1 MDADDTE
8 TKGGPDAAREA
19 ARRLRSF
26 GEGAPINAE
35 VPELIRLAD
44 VAASQIV
51 ATSENPDAPALR
63 AKLAENLLGALSI
76 LRLHRVLGVDPE
88 AMEEA
93 RATVL
98 RFVKLLETAIELAS
112 E

>member
-1 MDADDTE
+1 MADDTE

-26 GEGAPINAE
+26 GEGAPIDAE
-35 VPELIRLAD
+35 VPELARLAD

-63 AKLAENLLGALSI
+63 AKLAENLLAALTI
-76 LRLHRVLGVDPE
+76 LRVGRHLGTDRE

-93 RATVL
+93 RGTVL
-98 RFVKLLETAIELAS
+98 RFVNLLETAIELAS

>member
-1 MDADDTE
+1 MADDTE

-26 GEGAPINAE
+26 AEGAPIDAE
-35 VPELIRLAD
+35 VPELARHAD

-51 ATSENPDAPALR
+51 ATSGGRYSEEQR
-63 AKLAENLLGALSI
+63 AKLAENLFGALAI
-76 LRLHRVLGVDPE
+76 LRVGRYGLLDRE
-88 AMEEA
+88 AVEA
-93 RATVL
+93 ARGTVL
-98 RFVKLLETAIELAS
+98 RFVELLETAIELAS

>member
-1 MDADDTE
+1 MADDTE

-26 GEGAPINAE
+26 GEGAPIDAE

-44 VAASQIV
+44 VAASHIV
-51 ATSENPDAPALR
+51 ATSQNPDAPALR
-63 AKLAENLLGALSI
+63 AQLAENLLGALTI
-76 LRLHRVLGVDPE
+76 LRLRRILGVDPE
-88 AMEEA
+88 AIEDA
-93 RATVL
+93 RGTVL
-98 RFVKLLETAIELAS
+98 RFVKLLETAIELTS

>member
-1 MDADDTE
+1 MADDTE

-26 GEGAPINAE
+26 AEGAPIDAE
-35 VPELIRLAD
+35 MPELARLAD

-51 ATSENPDAPALR
+51 AMSENPDAPALR
-63 AKLAENLLGALSI
+63 AQLAENLVAALTI
-76 LRLHRVLGVDPE
+76 LRVGRFMGLDREG
-88 AMEEA
+88 A
-93 RATVL
+93 RETVV
-98 RFVKLLETAIELAS
+98 RIVKLLETAIELAS

>member
-1 MDADDTE
+1 MADDTE

-19 ARRLRSF
+19 AHRLRSF
-26 GEGAPINAE
+26 GEGAPIDAE
-35 VPELIRLAD
+35 VPELTRLAD

-63 AKLAENLLGALSI
+63 AKLAENLLGALTI
-76 LRLHRVLGVDPE
+76 LRLHRILGVDAE

-93 RATVL
+93 RGTVL
-98 RFVKLLETAIELAS
+98 RFVKLLEAAIELAS

>member
-1 MDADDTE
+1 MADDTE

-26 GEGAPINAE
+26 AEGSPIEAE
-35 VPELIRLAD
+35 PPELFRLAD
-44 VAASQIV
+44 LAASQIV

-63 AKLAENLLGALSI
+63 AKLAENLLGALTI
-76 LRLHRVLGVDPE
+76 LRLRWILGVDPE
-88 AMEEA
+88 AIEEA
-93 RATVL
+93 RGTVL
-98 RFVKLLETAIELAS
+98 RFVKLLETAIELAG